1 MSYQHK
7 IIKLVVLKALSREGI
22 YIDDE
27 SELDEMLF
35 RRVSR
40 IREGEQIALDVDR
53 SGRIKSIIKVL
64 GFECLH
70 AIEECAIIISYQ
82 ELEREFHEQEVIAGK
97 FSE

>member
-7 IIKLVVLKALSREGI
+7 IIKLVVLKALSREVI
-22 YIDDE
+22 YLDDE
-27 SELDEMLF
+27 SELDEMLS

-40 IREGEQIALDVDR
+40 IRAGEQIALDVDR

>member
-1 MSYQHK
+1 MNYQHK

-27 SELDEMLF
+27 SELDEILF

-40 IREGEQIALDVDR
+40 IRAGEQIALDVDR

-64 GFECLH
+64 GFDCLY
-70 AIEECAIIISYQ
+70 AIDEGSIIISYQ
-82 ELEREFHEQEVIAGK
+82 ELERAFHEQEVIAGK
-97 FSE
+97 FS

>member
-22 YIDDE
+22 YLDDE
-27 SELDEMLF
+27 SELEEMLS

-40 IREGEQIALDVDR
+40 IRAGEQIALDVER
-53 SGRIKSIIKVL
+53 SGRINSIIKVL

-70 AIEECAIIISYQ
+70 AIDEGAIIISYQ